1 MFKNFQ
7 ALFNNIIENV
17 AAGNMATNVFGTP
30 QQAIYNPPSNI
41 DSADTYAPN
50 DARNLFGAYDTKKK
64 DRKPSNTKKISKK
77 VGKKRPSAASTNKM
91 FPKVVRRTFPE
102 TFLGAK

>member
-7 ALFNNIIENV
+7 ALFDNIMENV
-17 AAGNMATNVFGTP
+17 AAGNLAGNVFGTP

-41 DSADTYAPN
+41 DSGDTYAPN
-50 DARNLFGAYDTKKK
+50 DARNLFGAYDTKKR
-64 DRKPSNTKKISKK
+64 DRKPSNAKKMSKKI
-77 VGKKRPSAASTNKM
+77 GKKHPTAAATTKM
-91 FPKVVRRTFPE
+91 FPKVVRRNFPE